1 MAKQRCVICNTNCIG
16 CSGWRCRCWLNST
29 QAALSN
35 QIIEEENLL
44 GNAEVLERI
53 KVLMK
58 SSTNKEYVKKE
69 MYNKEAVAPEKE
81 IVINIPKW
89 YCEFPAGSV
98 GKWKR
103 IECIHCHKP
112 RFMRKD
118 WEMCEAL

>member
-1 MAKQRCVICNTNCIG
+1 MKTPCKICSTSCVSCVGKCK
-16 CSGWRCRCWLNST
+16 CWLNKS
-29 QAALSN
+29 QVLLSN

-69 MYNKEAVAPEKE
+69 MYNKEAVAPKKE
-81 IVINIPKW
+81 IVINVPKG

-112 RFMRKD
+112 RFQTAGK
-118 WEMCEAL
+118 MCEAL